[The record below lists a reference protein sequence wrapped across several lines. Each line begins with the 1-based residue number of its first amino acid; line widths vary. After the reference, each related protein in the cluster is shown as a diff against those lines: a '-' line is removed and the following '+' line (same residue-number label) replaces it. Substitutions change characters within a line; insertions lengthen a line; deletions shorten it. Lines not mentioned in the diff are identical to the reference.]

1 MGIYPQPN
9 LWQCGPFALKHALVV
24 QGILRDEREISRIA
38 GTHWWAGTD
47 ELQLGRAA
55 RKYDCDLLMVR
66 RNDPERA
73 RKALVAYLRRE
84 IPVLL
89 CVDEWSHW
97 LTAVKAEA
105 GKFIL
110 LDSRVKR
117 VVEIASWPQ
126 LRRMWVYH
134 EEDEYDDGAVR
145 TIFDLH
151 PVVPR
156 FKPKTHAQFSL
167 ARARALQRDVNRRL
181 AQRWD
186 EYLEDL
192 LAICRPRTTRTSKVF
207 SLGEFI
213 RRHGAMIVET
223 LDYWHGSVDR
233 HAVRQ
238 ILNNLHF
245 VADTYGLVIHD
256 EDEKRA
262 IAGISTLLTLWAAGE
277 FGATSVYGPYVAPRR
292 RRRAGGRA

>member
-24 QGILRDEREISRIA
+24 LGILRDEREISRIA

-47 ELQLGRAA
+47 EIQLGRAA

-73 RKALVAYLRRE
+73 RKALVAYLRRGV
-84 IPVLL
+84 PVLL

-97 LTAVKAEA
+97 LTAVKAES

-110 LDSRVKR
+110 LDSRMKR

-126 LRRMWVYH
+126 LRRMWVFH
-134 EEDEYDDGAVR
+134 EEDEDDEDVYLTR
-145 TIFDLH
+145 FDLH

-156 FKPKTHAQFSL
+156 FRPRTQALFSL
-167 ARARALQRDVNRRL
+167 ARARTLQRESNRRL

-186 EYLEDL
+186 EYVEDL
-192 LAICRPRTTRTSKVF
+192 LAICRPRSPRASKVF

-213 RRHGAMIVET
+213 RRHGAMILET
-223 LDYWHGSVDR
+223 VDYWHG
-233 HAVRQ
+233 AVELQAARQ

-277 FGATSVYGPYVAPRR
+277 FGATPVYGPRVVQKKRR
-292 RRRAGGRA
+292 RT